1 MITLYTAITIA
12 ILCIVSLI
20 FLTSENKKGQRR
32 LSQLAAMSL
41 ISILAGIAMGESNLI
56 GYSLIFIGVVIA
68 ITDII
73 IKKPFN
79 RHGK

>member
-1 MITLYTAITIA
+1 MITLYIAITIA
-12 ILCIVSLI
+12 ILCVIGLI
-20 FLTSENKKGQRR
+20 FLTSKNKKGQRR

-68 ITDII
+68 ITDIM
-73 IKKPFN
+73 IKEHFN